1 MIYNI
6 NIDEKLTIW
15 ARNKLSIEAKTEEEA
30 VRKAVEMVKNGDLD
44 DGFDDDVL
52 DEYEMMYDTSE
63 RLDPKENNGEATIE
77 IWCDNGMK
85 WDNVNKLEL

>member
-6 NIDEKLTIW
+6 NIEEKITIW

-30 VRKAVEMVKNGDLD
+30 VQKAVEMVKNGDLD

-63 RLDPKENNGEATIE
+63 RLDPKENNGKATIE
-77 IWCDNGMK
+77 IWSDNEVK
-85 WDNVNKLEL
+85 WDNVK

>member
-15 ARNKLSIEAKTEEEA
+15 ARNKLTIEAETEEEA
-30 VRKAVEMVKNGDLD
+30 IQKAVEMVKNGDLD

-77 IWCDNGMK
+77 IWSDDEIK
-85 WDNVNKLEL
+85 WNNVDI

>member
-6 NIDEKLTIW
+6 NIEEKITIW

-30 VRKAVEMVKNGDLD
+30 VQKAVEMVKNGDLD

-77 IWCDNGMK
+77 IWSDDEIK
-85 WDNVNKLEL
+85 WNNVDI

>member
-15 ARNKLSIEAKTEEEA
+15 ARNKLKIEAETEEEA
-30 VRKAVEMVKNGDLD
+30 VQKAIGMVKNGDLD

-52 DEYEMMYDTSE
+52 DEYEMMYETSE
-63 RLDPKENNGEATIE
+63 RLYPKENNGEATIE
-77 IWCDNGMK
+77 IWNDNGMK

>member
-15 ARNKLSIEAKTEEEA
+15 ARNKLTIEAETEEEA
-30 VRKAVEMVKNGDLD
+30 VQKAVEMVKNGDLD

-77 IWCDNGMK
+77 IWSNDEVK
-85 WDNVNKLEL
+85 WDNVK

>member
-6 NIDEKLTIW
+6 NIEEKITIW
-15 ARNKLSIEAKTEEEA
+15 ARNKLTIEAETEEEA
-30 VRKAVEMVKNGDLD
+30 VQKAVEMVKNGDLD

-77 IWCDNGMK
+77 IWSDDEVK
-85 WDNVNKLEL
+85 WDNVK

>member
-15 ARNKLSIEAKTEEEA
+15 ARNKLTIEAETEGEA
-30 VRKAVEMVKNGDLD
+30 VQKAVEMVKNGDLD

-52 DEYEMMYDTSE
+52 DEYEMMYNTSE

-77 IWCDNGMK
+77 IWSDDEIK
-85 WDNVNKLEL
+85 WNNVDI

>member
-15 ARNKLSIEAKTEEEA
+15 ARNKLTIEAETEEEA
-30 VRKAVEMVKNGDLD
+30 AQKAVAMVKNGDLD

-63 RLDPKENNGEATIE
+63 RLDPKENNGKATIE
-77 IWCDNGMK
+77 IWSDNEVK
-85 WDNVNKLEL
+85 WDNVK

>member
-6 NIDEKLTIW
+6 NIDEKPTIW

-30 VRKAVEMVKNGDLD
+30 VQKAVEMVKNGDLD

>member
-15 ARNKLSIEAKTEEEA
+15 ARNKLTIEAETEEEA
-30 VRKAVEMVKNGDLD
+30 VQKAVEMVKNGDLD

-77 IWCDNGMK
+77 IWSDDEIK
-85 WDNVNKLEL
+85 WNNVDI

>member
-6 NIDEKLTIW
+6 NIDEKLIIW
-15 ARNKLSIEAKTEEEA
+15 ARNKLTIEAETEEEA
-30 VRKAVEMVKNGDLD
+30 VKKAVEMVKNGDLD

>member
-6 NIDEKLTIW
+6 NIDEKLAIW
-15 ARNKLSIEAKTEEEA
+15 ARNRLAIEAETEEEA

-44 DGFDDDVL
+44 DGFDDCVL

-77 IWCDNGMK
+77 IWSNDEIK
-85 WDNVNKLEL
+85 WNNVDI

>member
-15 ARNKLSIEAKTEEEA
+15 ARNKLTIEAETEEEA
-30 VRKAVEMVKNGDLD
+30 VQKAVEMVKNGDLD
-44 DGFDDDVL
+44 DGFDDNVL

-77 IWCDNGMK
+77 IWSDDEIK
-85 WDNVNKLEL
+85 WNNVDI

>member
-44 DGFDDDVL
+44 DGFDDNVL
-52 DEYEMMYDTSE
+52 DEHDI
-63 RLDPKENNGEATIE
+63 NIQ
-77 IWCDNGMK
+77 I
-85 WDNVNKLEL
+85 

>member
-15 ARNKLSIEAKTEEEA
+15 ARNKLTIEAETEEEA
-30 VRKAVEMVKNGDLD
+30 IQKAVEMVKNGDLD

-52 DEYEMMYDTSE
+52 DDYEMMYDTSE

>member
-6 NIDEKLTIW
+6 NIEEKITIW

-30 VRKAVEMVKNGDLD
+30 VQKAVEMVKNGDLD

>member
-15 ARNKLSIEAKTEEEA
+15 ARNKLTIEAETEEEA
-30 VRKAVEMVKNGDLD
+30 VQKAVEMVKNGDLD

-63 RLDPKENNGEATIE
+63 RLDPKENNGKATIE
-77 IWCDNGMK
+77 IWSDNEVK
-85 WDNVNKLEL
+85 WDNVK

>member
-15 ARNKLSIEAKTEEEA
+15 ARNKLTIEAETEEEA
-30 VRKAVEMVKNGDLD
+30 VQKAVEMVKNGDLD
-44 DGFDDDVL
+44 DGFDNDVL

-77 IWCDNGMK
+77 IWSNDEVK
-85 WDNVNKLEL
+85 WDNVK

>member
-15 ARNKLSIEAKTEEEA
+15 ARNKLTIEAETEEEA
-30 VRKAVEMVKNGDLD
+30 VQKAVEMVKNGDLD
-44 DGFDDDVL
+44 DGFEDDVL

-77 IWCDNGMK
+77 IWSDDEIK
-85 WDNVNKLEL
+85 WNNVDI

>member
-15 ARNKLSIEAKTEEEA
+15 ARNKLTIEAETEEEA
-30 VRKAVEMVKNGDLD
+30 VQKAVEMVKNGDLD

-52 DEYEMMYDTSE
+52 NEYEMMYDTSE

-77 IWCDNGMK
+77 IWSDDEIK
-85 WDNVNKLEL
+85 WNNVDI

>member
-15 ARNKLSIEAKTEEEA
+15 ARVELAIEAETEDEA
-30 VRKAVEMVKNGDLD
+30 VRKAIEMVKNGDLD
-44 DGFDDDVL
+44 NGFEDDVL
-52 DEYEMMYDTSE
+52 DGYEMMYNTSE

-77 IWCDNGMK
+77 IWSNDEVK
-85 WDNVNKLEL
+85 WDNVK

>member
-15 ARNKLSIEAKTEEEA
+15 ARNKLTIEAETEEEA
-30 VRKAVEMVKNGDLD
+30 VQKAVEMVKNGDLD

-63 RLDPKENNGEATIE
+63 RLDSKENNGEATIE
-77 IWCDNGMK
+77 IWSDDEIK
-85 WDNVNKLEL
+85 WNNVDI

>member
-15 ARNKLSIEAKTEEEA
+15 ARNKLTIEAETEEEA
-30 VRKAVEMVKNGDLD
+30 VQKAVEMVKNGDLD

-52 DEYEMMYDTSE
+52 DEYEMMYNTSE

-77 IWCDNGMK
+77 IWSDDEIK
-85 WDNVNKLEL
+85 WNNVDI

>member
-15 ARNKLSIEAKTEEEA
+15 ARNKLTIEAETEEEA
-30 VRKAVEMVKNGDLD
+30 VQKAVEMVKNGDLD

-77 IWCDNGMK
+77 IWSDDEVK
-85 WDNVNKLEL
+85 WNNVDI